1 MSTPALPAGLDNT
14 RVTRVANQLHSATI
28 HLLRRARR
36 EDPATG
42 LGPSQLS
49 LLSVLVFAGART
61 PGELADI
68 EQVSRPAITKL
79 VQGLARLRLVRRQA
93 DATDGRR
100 VIVEPTAKGCRLI
113 EAGRRRRVER
123 IAADLER
130 LDAEEL
136 AVVDAATRILAD
148 RRK

>member
-1 MSTPALPAGLDNT
+1 M
-14 RVTRVANQLHSATI
+14 TRVANQLHSATI

-36 EDPATG
+36 VDPSTG

-61 PGELADI
+61 AGELADA

-79 VQGLARLRLVRRQA
+79 VQGLVRLKLVTREA
-93 DATDGRR
+93 DPTDGRR
-100 VIVEPTAKGCRLI
+100 VVLKTTAKGRRLI

-123 IAADLER
+123 IATDLAG
-130 LDAEEL
+130 LDADEL
-136 AVVDAATRILAD
+136 AVVDAAARILAT
-148 RRK
+148 RR

>member
-49 LLSVLVFAGART
+49 LLSVLVFGGART
-61 PGELADI
+61 PGALAEA

-79 VQGLARLRLVRRQA
+79 VQGLARLKLVKRQA
-93 DATDGRR
+93 DPADGRR
-100 VIVEPTAKGCRLI
+100 VVVETTAKGRRLI
-113 EAGRRRRVER
+113 EMARRRRIER
-123 IAADLER
+123 IAADLAR
-130 LDAEEL
+130 LDADEL
-136 AVVDAATRILAD
+136 AVVDAATRILAT
-148 RRK
+148 RRN